1 MVILRECAENMHV
14 STGNVEAALNFSPA
28 EFKQSAPR
36 AQPTAGNSRG
46 KSGATLAGLWG
57 VTWPVEKA

>member
-1 MVILRECAENMHV
+1 MHV

-36 AQPTAGNSRG
+36 AREGPGPADGRKFPG
-46 KSGATLAGLWG
+46 EKRRDIGRALG